1 MFPGC
6 TPGSRGQ
13 ARRTR
18 SPQGHGPEAEVCIR
32 PSSGRTRG
40 QKQRFRVPGFGM
52 KGGKADS
59 WQREKL
65 ANTMESPEEPGAS
78 MDENYFVNYTFK
90 DRSHSG
96 RVAQGIMKLCL
107 EEELFADVTISV
119 EGREFQL
126 HRLVLSAQSC
136 FFRSMF
142 TSNLKEAHNRVI
154 VLQDVSESVFQ
165 LLVDYIYHGTVKLRA
180 EELQEIYEVSDMY
193 QLTSLFEECSR
204 FLARTVQVGNCL
216 QVMWLA
222 DRHSDPELYTAA
234 KHCAKAHLAQ
244 LQSTEEFLHLPH
256 HLLTDIISDGVP
268 CSQNPTE
275 AIEAWINFNKEER
288 EAFSES
294 LRTSLKEI
302 GENVHIYLIGKESS
316 RTHSLA
322 VSLHCAEDDSISV
335 SGQNSLCHQITAACK
350 HGGDLY
356 VVGGSI
362 PRRMWKCN
370 NATVDWEWCAPLPR
384 DRLQHTLVSVPGKDA
399 IYSLGG
405 KTLQDTLSNAVIY
418 YRVGDNVWTETT
430 QLEVAVSGAAGANLN
445 GVIYLLGGEE
455 NDLDF
460 FTKPSRLIQC
470 FDTETDKCHVKPYV
484 LPFAGRMH
492 AAVHKDLVFI
502 VAEGD
507 SLVCYNPLL
516 DSFTRLCL
524 PEAWSSAPSLW
535 KIASCNGS
543 IYVFRDRYKK
553 GDANTYK
560 LDPATSAVTVTRGI
574 KVLLTNLQFVLA

>member
-1 MFPGC
+1 
-6 TPGSRGQ
+6 
-13 ARRTR
+13 
-18 SPQGHGPEAEVCIR
+18 
-32 PSSGRTRG
+32 
-40 QKQRFRVPGFGM
+40 
-52 KGGKADS
+52 
-59 WQREKL
+59 
-65 ANTMESPEEPGAS
+65 MESPEEPGAS

-180 EELQEIYEVSDMY
+180 DELQEIYEVSDMY

-234 KHCAKAHLAQ
+234 KHCAKTHLAQ
-244 LQSTEEFLHLPH
+244 LQNTEEFLHLPH

-288 EAFSES
+288 EAFAES

-405 KTLQDTLSNAVIY
+405 KTL
-418 YRVGDNVWTETT
+418 
-430 QLEVAVSGAAGANLN
+430 VSL
-445 GVIYLLGGEE
+445 
-455 NDLDF
+455 
-460 FTKPSRLIQC
+460 
-470 FDTETDKCHVKPYV
+470 
-484 LPFAGRMH
+484 
-492 AAVHKDLVFI
+492 
-502 VAEGD
+502 
-507 SLVCYNPLL
+507 
-516 DSFTRLCL
+516 
-524 PEAWSSAPSLW
+524 PSLPDQ
-535 KIASCNGS
+535 C
-543 IYVFRDRYKK
+543 
-553 GDANTYK
+553 
-560 LDPATSAVTVTRGI
+560 
-574 KVLLTNLQFVLA
+574 

>member
-1 MFPGC
+1 
-6 TPGSRGQ
+6 
-13 ARRTR
+13 
-18 SPQGHGPEAEVCIR
+18 
-32 PSSGRTRG
+32 
-40 QKQRFRVPGFGM
+40 M

-65 ANTMESPEEPGAS
+65 ATTMESPEEPGAS

-294 LRTSLKEI
+294 LRTSLK
-302 GENVHIYLIGKESS
+302 
-316 RTHSLA
+316 
-322 VSLHCAEDDSISV
+322 
-335 SGQNSLCHQITAACK
+335 ITAACK

-445 GVIYLLGGEE
+445 GIIYLLGGEE

-543 IYVFRDRYKK
+543 IYVFRDPYKK